1 MNTGEVTNTG
11 NTGKIIYDGKI
22 RENSDTRIPG
32 AHGPLC
38 TRPSAHTRTVSEESL
53 TAWCL
58 EDLLPLIHMTA
69 DLRVANDSL
78 HLNHPMR
85 EQ

>member
-1 MNTGEVTNTG
+1 MISV
-11 NTGKIIYDGKI
+11 IIRMI
-22 RENSDTRIPG
+22 EN
-32 AHGPLC
+32 ACCEHGLLGSFTAIKNVYILYQLLLP
-38 TRPSAHTRTVSEESL
+38 RTVSEESL

-58 EDLLPLIHMTA
+58 DDRLPLIHMTV